1 MPQTADCPACR
12 QPLNVPDALLGHA
25 VKCPRCAKT
34 FTAPGGEDD
43 APPRRPPPVLA
54 YADDD
59 PPPPRHGSATPGK
72 VQAVAAM
79 TLGGG
84 IVMVLISLAYM
95 ATCVLLVWPGTY
107 FSLVAGIVT
116 IVKGSALLGERANRE
131 PPPQTTAILQIINI
145 VNGDIINLTLGILT
159 LVFLGDPEVKRYFRG

>member
-12 QPLNVPDALLGHA
+12 QPLNVPDALVGQA
-25 VKCPRCAKT
+25 VKCPRCAQT
-34 FTAPGGEDD
+34 FTAPGGEDE
-43 APPRRPPPVLA
+43 APRRPPVLA
-54 YADDD
+54 YADEDQ
-59 PPPPRHGSATPGK
+59 PPPRYGPATPGK

-84 IVMVLISLAYM
+84 IVMVLIGLAYM
-95 ATCVLLVWPGTY
+95 ASCVLLVWPGTY

-116 IVKGSALLGERANRE
+116 IIKGSALLGGRASRE
-131 PPPQTTAILQIINI
+131 AAPQTTAILQIINI

-159 LVFLGDPEVKRYFRG
+159 LVFLSDPEVKRYFRG